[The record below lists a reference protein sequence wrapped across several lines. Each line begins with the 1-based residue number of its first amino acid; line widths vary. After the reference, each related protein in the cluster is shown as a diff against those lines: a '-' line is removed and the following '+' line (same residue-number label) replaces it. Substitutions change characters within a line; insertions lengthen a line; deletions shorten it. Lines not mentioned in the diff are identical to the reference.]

1 MNNVSMPVQLVPTNL
16 SQPILP
22 NWGFSFFNINLG
34 SSSNPEIEHQV
45 LEEVGS
51 YGKQI
56 GRLAEALEVVI
67 LKLDL
72 LDKELTQE
80 ERDAVVQF
88 LGDVAD
94 VRNIKDRLGKA

>member
-1 MNNVSMPVQLVPTNL
+1 MNNVSIPVQLAPTSLN
-16 SQPILP
+16 QPILP

-34 SSSNPEIEHQV
+34 ASSNPEIEQQV
-45 LEEVGS
+45 LAEVGS

-67 LKLDL
+67 NKLNL
-72 LDKELTQE
+72 LDKDLNQD
-80 ERDAVVQF
+80 ERDAIVQF

-94 VRNIKDRLGKA
+94 VRSIKHRMNTP